1 MILVFRDCVFQEKV
15 EILFNSFED
24 YMSLVSNSIENIH
37 LLVRN
42 GNAEI
47 EKNIIDISKSS
58 LTFLSAKSMNL
69 TENIFKESL
78 IHPKFKLDESYIRI
92 EKKVNMQ
99 LQDYTNFDSNVSQKI
114 IIKNNIYQNYYGNWF
129 VEKLNIK

>member
-92 EKKVNMQ
+92 EKKVDMQ
-99 LQDYTNFDSNVSQKI
+99 LQDNTNFDSNVSQKI
-114 IIKNNIYQNYYGNWF
+114 IIKNNIYQNYYGN
-129 VEKLNIK
+129 

>member
-1 MILVFRDCVFQEKV
+1 
-15 EILFNSFED
+15 
-24 YMSLVSNSIENIH
+24 MSLVSNSIENIH

-92 EKKVNMQ
+92 EKKVDMQ
-99 LQDYTNFDSNVSQKI
+99 LQDITNFDSNVSQKI
-114 IIKNNIYQNYYGNWF
+114 IIKNNIYQNYYGN
-129 VEKLNIK
+129 

>member
-92 EKKVNMQ
+92 EKKVDMQ
-99 LQDYTNFDSNVSQKI
+99 LQDITNFDSNVSQKI
-114 IIKNNIYQNYYGNWF
+114 IIKNNIYQNYYGN
-129 VEKLNIK
+129 

>member
-114 IIKNNIYQNYYGNWF
+114 IIKNNIYQNYYGN
-129 VEKLNIK
+129 

>member
-92 EKKVNMQ
+92 EKKVDMQ
-99 LQDYTNFDSNVSQKI
+99 LQDNTNFDSNVLSQKI
-114 IIKNNIYQNYYGNWF
+114 IIKNNIYQNYYGN
-129 VEKLNIK
+129 